1 MNSRLKET
9 FDMIHADEN
18 LKSSTKKYIIR
29 KTKNYNRYRF
39 F

>member
-18 LKSSTKKYIIR
+18 LKSSTKNTLFAKQRII
-29 KTKNYNRYRF
+29 TDTDSF
-39 F
+39 